1 MTPFRE
7 YPPNDILTM
16 EINDGYLSDVP
27 TQRSVSP
34 DVSHDLI
41 ASTKALEQHFKE
53 KYSVLRHAYEDRIK
67 RMSDVINLTCKTL
80 LSDEIIQEMKQ
91 DRASSIFVV
100 SHADEI
106 IDRHLESDREVYINE
121 LLEKISQQ
129 DILLRKK
136 NKEILGLRESA
147 ARREK
152 EMAEKATSTSST
164 ITQLQN
170 QLRQKIDECEKLR
183 VLSEQREQDINLLEQ
198 SFQQSAKELALIE
211 GLDKKEQMA
220 RAEMKEQLRMVSRE
234 RQYLQD
240 ENYDLRTK
248 LQTAAEEIDR
258 LQQEREQRIKDEDI
272 NRQRITQLMEQVEKT
287 LEQEA
292 NESNLAIS
300 TVHDKMKAF
309 RNRLV
314 QELQKERKLNSLLQ
328 EELHT
333 IKTVKDDSI
342 KDHRRLQEETTTLRS
357 TLAQEQEKTHAAQ
370 QQLQTVTQQITTYKL
385 QLSEWEGRCRQ
396 LEDRLTEQARSYQQE
411 LKVREEA
418 ARLDAKKTAE
428 QEQRSLEQKA
438 TAYRLHYENELSKL
452 SLAQQ
457 QQATEKLLR
466 TSQSDVGLA
475 TVLEDIHLHEV
486 IARMRYDRDEMTE
499 QNRRM
504 TEEHRRAMEEHRRT
518 MDTMRQ
524 ELLTRHQN
532 ELRMELRRQELEFQ
546 TKYEQKLA
554 DAQALLQEAG
564 RNIDKLKTMVK
575 EGRSAIALQN
585 QRIDHLKKEYDI
597 LQATVYA
604 SGSVTSTSKRG
615 GGSAAHHHQHQNH
628 HHHRVA
634 FGTTVTSAPTSRH
647 TTPQRMQ
654 KENQSFHANASVMDV
669 STVSM
674 NSASQPSSHTK
685 SHPSHPL
692 PSTTTT
698 SVRTPT
704 VDRRDSLNASTTVL
718 ASAETPL
725 MASASSTPGGF
736 GATTSVAS
744 SNAAAAAAT
753 AHQMTL
759 QAQYLQSQL
768 DEERQRIQQLEAT
781 VAQLQGEAEFYQ
793 QQTTQYHFQLQEA
806 QAQVQALQQQLQ
818 QHQHQQQQ
826 SSLPPM
832 TSSRVSVAP
841 STISSAHDDYGSTAA
856 ATRSFVSHGGMDP
869 ATMTQTSSMRRPSG
883 TYSTIVDSQTHLDSH
898 ESPAEEYARQQQ
910 TQAIIDEAQEEVR
923 QARQRCLELEQV
935 IVDLRAQLDKA
946 ERASAYLNAQRK
958 DTVPLAQQCGLLSP
972 TSATKETPKKTTG
985 VEGDDGMERGTDE
998 SLAGWTQPGDDAY
1011 TIPSVGGL
1019 VQFQEKLEEALAIS
1033 KHWEERYEHQ
1043 TQLLTVATRELQDE
1057 RQQMQTLRKREH
1069 TLFTLLTKV
1078 QQTYRKE
1085 MHSLRMDLDTIRSVA
1100 QSFVPFAANERLTN
1114 TTKIQFLF
1122 QAIFDAARK
1131 KLDAE
1136 MKNMRIAM
1144 QSAHNT
1150 EISIL
1155 ESKFIEQVNALN
1167 QKHTKE
1173 LEKMHMELLARTE
1186 RAMNASM
1193 TATNGSGMIVTT
1205 SGAGGLLP
1213 STDPSMLSNV
1223 SILSSM
1229 QDVSSSFHGVASTS
1243 TTKVGD
1249 VQVGHGPPAWESVLK
1264 GVLQGLRDQEAIRF
1278 DTVTKVS
1285 ALSAAHQEPSFAA
1298 NAAARALIGDDI
1310 DRFVVSIL
1318 QKKYAGS
1325 PSTAAAAA
1333 KLGQEVGL

>member
-1 MTPFRE
+1 M
-7 YPPNDILTM
+7 
-16 EINDGYLSDVP
+16 NDGYLSDVP
-27 TQRSVSP
+27 TQRSASP

-136 NKEILGLRESA
+136 SKEILGLRESA
-147 ARREK
+147 ARKEK
-152 EMAEKATSTSST
+152 EMSEKATSTSTT

-183 VLSEQREQDINLLEQ
+183 VLSEQREQDINLLEH

-220 RAEMKEQLRMVSRE
+220 RAEMKEQLRIVSRE

-248 LQTAAEEIDR
+248 LQNVAEEIDR

-272 NRQRITQLMEQVEKT
+272 NRQRISQLMEQVEKT

-292 NESNLAIS
+292 NESNMAIS

-357 TLAQEQEKTHAAQ
+357 TLAQEQEKTNAAQ
-370 QQLQTVTQQITTYKL
+370 QQLHTVTQQITTYKL

-396 LEDRLTEQARSYQQE
+396 LEDRLTEQARSFQQE

-418 ARLDAKKTAE
+418 ARLEAKKTAD
-428 QEQRSLEQKA
+428 QEQRSLEQKTA
-438 TAYRLHYENELSKL
+438 AYRLHYENELSKL
-452 SLAQQ
+452 SIAQQ

-466 TSQSDVGLA
+466 TSQSEMGLA
-475 TVLEDIHLHEV
+475 TVLEDLHLHEV

-499 QNRRM
+499 Q
-504 TEEHRRAMEEHRRT
+504 HRRAMEEHRRT

-524 ELLTRHQN
+524 ELITRHQN
-532 ELRMELRRQELEFQ
+532 ELRMELRRQELDFQ

-554 DAQALLQEAG
+554 DAQSLLQEAG

-575 EGRSAIALQN
+575 EGRSVIALQN
-585 QRIDHLKKEYDI
+585 QRIEHLKKEYDI

-604 SGSVTSTSKRG
+604 AGSVTSTSKRG
-615 GGSAAHHHQHQNH
+615 TSAQHHHH
-628 HHHRVA
+628 HNHHRVA
-634 FGTTVTSAPTSRH
+634 FGTTVTSSAPSSRH

-669 STVSM
+669 STMSM
-674 NSASQPSSHTK
+674 NSTSQPSSHTK
-685 SHPSHPL
+685 SHPPA
-692 PSTTTT
+692 T

-704 VDRRDSLNASTTVL
+704 IERRDALNASTTVL
-718 ASAETPL
+718 ASAETPI
-725 MASASSTPGGF
+725 MTSASSTPGGL
-736 GATTSVAS
+736 AASASTSTPAQAV
-744 SNAAAAAAT
+744 AT

-759 QAQYLQSQL
+759 HAQFLQSQL

-793 QQTTQYHFQLQEA
+793 QQTTQYHFQLQDA
-806 QAQVQALQQQLQ
+806 QAQIQTLQ
-818 QHQHQQQQ
+818 QQQQ
-826 SSLPPM
+826 SQQAAPS
-832 TSSRVSVAP
+832 SSVASRVSIAAP
-841 STISSAHDDYGSTAA
+841 STISSTHDDYGSTAA
-856 ATRSFVSHGGMDP
+856 ATRSYVSQGLDP

-883 TYSTIVDSQTHLDSH
+883 TYSTMVDSQSRLDYH

-923 QARQRCLELEQV
+923 HARQRCFELEQV
-935 IVDLRAQLDKA
+935 IVDLRSQLDKA
-946 ERASAYLNAQRK
+946 ERASVYLNAQRK
-958 DTVPLAQQCGLLSP
+958 DTVPLTQQCGLLSP
-972 TSATKETPKKTTG
+972 TDKSEQRQQLLQQKKSPFTTPGG
-985 VEGDDGMERGTDE
+985 VEGAEEHVEGGTGTDE

-1011 TIPSVGGL
+1011 TIPSVNGL

-1057 RQQMQTLRKREH
+1057 RTTMQTLRKREH

-1078 QQTYRKE
+1078 QQTYRQQI
-1085 MHSLRMDLDTIRSVA
+1085 HALRMDLDTVRSVA

-1114 TTKIQFLF
+1114 TTKIQYLF
-1122 QAIFDAARK
+1122 KAIFDAARK
-1131 KLDAE
+1131 KLEAD

-1205 SGAGGLLP
+1205 SGAGGLL
-1213 STDPSMLSNV
+1213 SSSIDASSSMLSNV
-1223 SILSSM
+1223 SILSTM
-1229 QDVSSSFHGVASTS
+1229 QDVSSSFQQGTSSTS
-1243 TTKVGD
+1243 ATTKIGD
-1249 VQVGHGPPAWESVLK
+1249 VQMGHGPPAWESVLK

-1333 KLGQEVGL
+1333 KLGQEGTL

>member
-1 MTPFRE
+1 M
-7 YPPNDILTM
+7 
-16 EINDGYLSDVP
+16 NDGYLSDVP
-27 TQRSVSP
+27 TQRSASP

-147 ARREK
+147 ARKEK
-152 EMAEKATSTSST
+152 EMSEKATSTSAT

-198 SFQQSAKELALIE
+198 SFQHSAKELALIE

-220 RAEMKEQLRMVSRE
+220 RAEMKEQLRIVSRE

-248 LQTAAEEIDR
+248 LQTVAEEIDR

-272 NRQRITQLMEQVEKT
+272 NRQRIAQLMEQVEKT

-314 QELQKERKLNSLLQ
+314 QELQKERKLNALLQ

-333 IKTVKDDSI
+333 IKSVKDDSI

-370 QQLQTVTQQITTYKL
+370 QQLHTVTQQITTYKL

-396 LEDRLTEQARSYQQE
+396 LEDRLTEQARSFQQE

-418 ARLDAKKTAE
+418 ARLEAKKTAE
-428 QEQRSLEQKA
+428 QEQRSLEQK
-438 TAYRLHYENELSKL
+438 TVAYRLHYENELSKL
-452 SLAQQ
+452 SIAQQ

-466 TSQSDVGLA
+466 TSQTEMGLA
-475 TVLEDIHLHEV
+475 TVLEDLHLHEV

-499 QNRRM
+499 Q
-504 TEEHRRAMEEHRRT
+504 HRRAMEEYRRT

-554 DAQALLQEAG
+554 DAQSLLQEAG

-575 EGRSAIALQN
+575 EGRSVIALQN
-585 QRIDHLKKEYDI
+585 QRIEHLKKEYDI

-604 SGSVTSTSKRG
+604 SGSVASASKRG
-615 GGSAAHHHQHQNH
+615 TSAHHH

-634 FGTTVTSAPTSRH
+634 FGSTVTSSAPSSRH
-647 TTPQRMQ
+647 TTPQRLQ

-674 NSASQPSSHTK
+674 NSTSQPSSHTK
-685 SHPSHPL
+685 SHPL
-692 PSTTTT
+692 TT

-704 VDRRDSLNASTTVL
+704 AGDRRDALNASTTVL
-718 ASAETPL
+718 ASAETPI
-725 MASASSTPGGF
+725 MTSAASTPGGL
-736 GATTSVAS
+736 VAS
-744 SNAAAAAAT
+744 SSAST
-753 AHQMTL
+753 SAHQMTL
-759 QAQYLQSQL
+759 QAQFLQSQL

-793 QQTTQYHFQLQEA
+793 QQTTQYHFQLQDA
-806 QAQVQALQQQLQ
+806 QAQIQTLQQQLQ
-818 QHQHQQQQ
+818 SQQ
-826 SSLPPM
+826 SSSLPIPIPP
-832 TSSRVSVAP
+832 SSSVASRVSIAP

-856 ATRSFVSHGGMDP
+856 ATRSYVSQGLDP

-883 TYSTIVDSQTHLDSH
+883 TCSTMADSQLHHLEYH

-923 QARQRCLELEQV
+923 QARQRCFELEQV
-935 IVDLRAQLDKA
+935 IADLRIQLDKA

-958 DTVPLAQQCGLLSP
+958 DTVPLTEQCGLLSP
-972 TSATKETPKKTTG
+972 NTTTDKKKNQSTTPGG
-985 VEGDDGMERGTDE
+985 VEGNDVVAGGTGTDE

-1011 TIPSVGGL
+1011 TIPSVNGL

-1043 TQLLTVATRELQDE
+1043 TQLLTIATRELQDE

-1078 QQTYRKE
+1078 QQTYRQQI
-1085 MHSLRMDLDTIRSVA
+1085 HALRMDLDTVRSVA

-1114 TTKIQFLF
+1114 TTKIQYLF

-1131 KLDAE
+1131 KLEAD

-1213 STDPSMLSNV
+1213 SSIDTSMLSNV
-1223 SILSSM
+1223 SILSTM
-1229 QDVSSSFHGVASTS
+1229 QDVSSSFQHGVS
-1243 TTKVGD
+1243 TTATKIGD
-1249 VQVGHGPPAWESVLK
+1249 VQMGHGPPAWESVLK

-1333 KLGQEVGL
+1333 KLGQEGAL